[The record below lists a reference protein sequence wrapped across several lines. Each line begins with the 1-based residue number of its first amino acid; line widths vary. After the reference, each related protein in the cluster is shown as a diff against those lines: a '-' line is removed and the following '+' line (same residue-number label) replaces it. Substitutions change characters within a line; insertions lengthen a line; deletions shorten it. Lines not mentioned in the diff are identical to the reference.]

1 MNDDLKFNPKLHEYS
16 LKMGDGQYEVI
27 PGVSEILQ
35 KAGITD
41 FSMIDPWIL
50 KKAQDRGTEIH
61 KITEEHDR
69 GNVSIPDD
77 YDHHRY
83 YPYLQAWVDFLDDYQ
98 VEIKEIEIK
107 TYSRNFLY
115 AGTIDR
121 VLVIEDQKG
130 DKETCI
136 VDIKCGGKWPSYP
149 LQLAAYA
156 YAYKEETKADEML
169 SRMCVY
175 LKKDETYEVDIPCD
189 TGDTEIF
196 LTALRII
203 RKMGSEED
211 KLKLANWKENNV

>member
-1 MNDDLKFNPKLHEYS
+1 MIL
-16 LKMGDGQYEVI
+16 
-27 PGVSEILQ
+27 GVSQIL
-35 KAGITD
+35 KKSGLID
-41 FSMIDPWIL
+41 FSMINPWIL
-50 KKAQDRGTEIH
+50 KKAQNRGKEIH
-61 KITEEHDR
+61 SITEEHDR

-77 YDHHRY
+77 YDHHKY
-83 YPYLQAWVDFLDDYQ
+83 YPYLKAWVDFLDDYQ

-107 TYSRNFLY
+107 TYSRKFLY

-175 LKKDETYEVDIPCD
+175 LTKEGTYKVDISPSHD
-189 TGDTEIF
+189 DIYDF
-196 LTALRII
+196 LAALV
-203 RKMGSEED
+203 KA
-211 KLKLANWKENNV
+211 KLLHYLDIVEGK